1 MKMKHYLAIVEKEP
15 DSAFGIIFPDI
26 PGCVS
31 ASDTEEMIM
40 QNAAEALQLWTEDM
54 TPPTPSPHD
63 RVIVHPDVAEIL
75 QRGGYLISVPLIEKD
90 TAVVRAN
97 VTFERGILRAIDET
111 AKQRGITRSAF
122 LASAAK
128 KEIERA
134 G

>member
-1 MKMKHYLAIVEKEP
+1 MRHYLAVVEKEP

-40 QNAAEALQLWTEDM
+40 QNAVEALQLWTEDM
-54 TPPTPSPHD
+54 KAPEPSPHE

-97 VTFERGILRAIDET
+97 VTFERGVLRAIDET

-134 G
+134 S